1 MRAWTYGSGPAPD
14 WLKDRLRLF
23 QKLDGGVG
31 LEVCGRL
38 RDFVVDKGD
47 TVILKSSG
55 YVAVKRGQTSPVT
68 PYGRDT
74 LPTFGEGKGA
84 AEIDKE
90 GEEDGAEAGAD
101 LGTGGAGAVAADD

>member
-1 MRAWTYGSGPAPD
+1 MRAWIVGSGPAPD

-23 QKLDGGVG
+23 HKLDGGVG

-47 TVILKSSG
+47 TVMLKSSG
-55 YVAVKRGQTSPVT
+55 YVAVKRPPQSRPMGAPA
-68 PYGRDT
+68 P
-74 LPTFGEGKGA
+74 PEGAPGW
-84 AEIDKE
+84 ETDKE

-101 LGTGGAGAVAADD
+101 LDAGGAGAVAADD